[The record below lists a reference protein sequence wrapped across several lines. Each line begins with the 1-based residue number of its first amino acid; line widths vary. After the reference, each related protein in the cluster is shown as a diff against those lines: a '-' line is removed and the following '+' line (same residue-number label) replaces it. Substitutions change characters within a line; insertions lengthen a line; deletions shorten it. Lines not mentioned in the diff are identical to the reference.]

1 MSFDIDFVVTWVD
14 GSDPQLISKKER
26 FLKKEDKE
34 RFRDYG
40 IFKYWFRAVEKYAS
54 WVHRVYLITDN
65 QIPTWLNISSEKIK
79 VIDHTDI
86 IEEKYLPTFNS
97 NVIELN
103 INNISDLTEHFVVFN
118 DDIFLNDYV
127 KPDDFFDMQ
136 TGLPKDIAAQNAIM
150 PVEDFDH
157 ITANNMI
164 TVNRKFNK
172 RNVLLKA
179 PLKYFNV
186 KYGYWNALSLC
197 LLPWPRFTR
206 FVDPHI
212 PFSFTRS
219 SFQKFISENND
230 YVEQTMCNRFR
241 STNDISINGIRYQ
254 ELALGNFKP
263 RSYRFGKKY
272 DLTQLQSIEKDI
284 KKCKHK
290 VICINDTA
298 KINDADFRIDT
309 KRLRRLYS
317 LKFKEKSAFEL

>member
-54 WVHRVYLITDN
+54 WVHRIYLITDN
-65 QIPTWLNISSEKIK
+65 QIPSWLDISSEKIR

-86 IEEKYLPTFNS
+86 IEAKYLPTFNS
-97 NVIELN
+97 NVIELS

-150 PVEDFDH
+150 PIEDFDH
-157 ITANNMI
+157 ITTNNMI
-164 TVNRKFNK
+164 TVNRRFNK
-172 RNVLLKA
+172 KNVLLKA
-179 PLKYFNV
+179 PFKYFNV
-186 KYGYWNALSLC
+186 KYGYWNVLSLC

-212 PFSFTRS
+212 PFSFTRI
-219 SFQKFISENND
+219 SFQNFISENND
-230 YVEQTMCNRFR
+230 YVEQTMRNRFR

-290 VICINDTA
+290 VICINDTP
-298 KINDADFRIDT
+298 KINNADFRIST
-309 KRLRRLYS
+309 KRLQKLYS
-317 LKFKEKSAFEL
+317 LKFKEKSVFEL